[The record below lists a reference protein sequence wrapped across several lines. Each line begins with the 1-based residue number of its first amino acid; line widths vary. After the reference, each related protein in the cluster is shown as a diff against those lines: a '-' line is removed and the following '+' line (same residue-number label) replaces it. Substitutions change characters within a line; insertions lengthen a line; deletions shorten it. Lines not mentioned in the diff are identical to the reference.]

1 MINPYEMMYDSRM
14 DVYRYQDKK
23 DDAGF
28 DASGESLVASS
39 VKCRYSI
46 SAQSNAGVPVPGV
59 QTSNQLFCGLGT
71 DIREGD
77 KVIVTLISGQQV
89 ALRVGEAHPYSFQYQ
104 CRVER
109 NEKL

>member
-1 MINPYEMMYDSRM
+1 MLNPYEVMYDSAM
-14 DVYRYQDKK
+14 DVYRYRDTK

-46 SAQSNAGVPVPGV
+46 SSQGAAGSPVPSL
-59 QTSNQLFCGLGT
+59 QASNQLFCGLET

-77 KVIVTLISGQQV
+77 KVVVMLCNGQKV
-89 ALRVGEAHPYSFQYQ
+89 RLRVGEVYPYSFQYQ

-109 NEKL
+109 DEKA

>member
-1 MINPYEMMYDSRM
+1 MFNPYEVMYDSVM

-46 SAQSNAGVPVPGV
+46 SSQGAAGSPVPSL
-59 QTSNQLFCGLGT
+59 QASNQLFCGLEP

-77 KVIVTLISGQQV
+77 KEVVTLRNGHKV
-89 ALRVGEAHPYSFQYQ
+89 KLRVGETHPYGFQYQ

-109 NEKL
+109 DEKA

>member
-1 MINPYEMMYDSRM
+1 MFNPYEVMYDSVM

-28 DASGESLVASS
+28 DASGESLVTSS

-46 SAQSNAGVPVPGV
+46 SSQGAAGSPVPSL
-59 QTSNQLFCGLGT
+59 QASNQLFCGLET

-77 KVIVTLISGQQV
+77 KVVVTLRNGHKV
-89 ALRVGEAHPYSFQYQ
+89 KLRVGETHPYGFQYQ

-109 NEKL
+109 DEKA

>member
-1 MINPYEMMYDSRM
+1 MFNPYEVMYDSVM

-46 SAQSNAGVPVPGV
+46 SSQGAAGSPVPSL
-59 QTSNQLFCGLGT
+59 QASNQLFCGLET

-77 KVIVTLISGQQV
+77 KVVVTLRNGHKV
-89 ALRVGEAHPYSFQYQ
+89 KLRVGETHPYGFQYQ
-104 CRVER
+104 CPVER
-109 NEKL
+109 DEKA

>member
-1 MINPYEMMYDSRM
+1 MFNPYEVMYDSVM

-46 SAQSNAGVPVPGV
+46 SNQGAAGSPVP
-59 QTSNQLFCGLGT
+59 LLMC
-71 DIREGD
+71 D
-77 KVIVTLISGQQV
+77 KEVIEV
-89 ALRVGEAHPYSFQYQ
+89 
-104 CRVER
+104 
-109 NEKL
+109 

>member
-1 MINPYEMMYDSRM
+1 MFNPYEVMYDSVM

-46 SAQSNAGVPVPGV
+46 SSQGAAGSPVPSL
-59 QTSNQLFCGLGT
+59 QASNQLFCGLET
-71 DIREGD
+71 AIREGD
-77 KVIVTLISGQQV
+77 KVVVTLRNGHKV
-89 ALRVGEAHPYSFQYQ
+89 KLRVGETHPYGFQYQ

-109 NEKL
+109 DEKA

>member
-1 MINPYEMMYDSRM
+1 MFNPYEVMYDSVM

-46 SAQSNAGVPVPGV
+46 SSQGAAGSPVPSL
-59 QTSNQLFCGLGT
+59 QAANQLFCGLET

-77 KVIVTLISGQQV
+77 KVVV
-89 ALRVGEAHPYSFQYQ
+89 ALRNGHKVKLRVGEAHPYGFQYQ

-109 NEKL
+109 DEKA

>member
-1 MINPYEMMYDSRM
+1 MFNPYEVMYDSVM

-46 SAQSNAGVPVPGV
+46 SNQGTAGSPVPFL
-59 QTSNQLFCGLGT
+59 QAANQLFCGLET
-71 DIREGD
+71 DIREGET
-77 KVIVTLISGQQV
+77 VNVFLYRIF
-89 ALRVGEAHPYSFQYQ
+89 ALRGDSVQLIENEAVRDDF
-104 CRVER
+104 VII
-109 NEKL
+109 

>member
-1 MINPYEMMYDSRM
+1 MFNPYEAMYDSVM
-14 DVYRYQDKK
+14 DVYRYRDTK

-28 DASGESLVASS
+28 DASDESLVASS

-46 SAQSNAGVPVPGV
+46 SNQGAAGSPVPSL
-59 QTSNQLFCGLGT
+59 QASNQLFCGLET

-77 KVIVTLISGQQV
+77 KVVVTLRNGHKV
-89 ALRVGEAHPYSFQYQ
+89 KLRVGEAQPYSFQYQ

-109 NEKL
+109 DEKA

>member
-1 MINPYEMMYDSRM
+1 MFNPYEVMYDSVM

-46 SAQSNAGVPVPGV
+46 S
-59 QTSNQLFCGLGT
+59 NQEARCLPC
-71 DIREGD
+71 RR
-77 KVIVTLISGQQV
+77 LISSSADWKRISGKV
-89 ALRVGEAHPYSFQYQ
+89 TKWWSRCETDG
-104 CRVER
+104 R
-109 NEKL
+109 

>member
-1 MINPYEMMYDSRM
+1 MYDSVM

-46 SAQSNAGVPVPGV
+46 SKPREPQEVRCRPCRRPTSSSAGWKRIFG
-59 QTSNQLFCGLGT
+59 
-71 DIREGD
+71 
-77 KVIVTLISGQQV
+77 KVIRVV
-89 ALRVGEAHPYSFQYQ
+89 ALQKRA
-104 CRVER
+104 
-109 NEKL
+109 

>member
-1 MINPYEMMYDSRM
+1 MFNPYEVMYDSVM

-46 SAQSNAGVPVPGV
+46 SSQGAAGSPVPSL
-59 QTSNQLFCGLGT
+59 QASNQLFCGLET

-77 KVIVTLISGQQV
+77 KVVVTLRNGHKV
-89 ALRVGEAHPYSFQYQ
+89 KLRVGEAHPYSFQYQ

-109 NEKL
+109 DEKA

>member
-1 MINPYEMMYDSRM
+1 MFNPYEAMYDSVM
-14 DVYRYQDKK
+14 DVYRYRDTK

-28 DASGESLVASS
+28 DASDESLVASS

-46 SAQSNAGVPVPGV
+46 SNQGTAGSTVPSL
-59 QTSNQLFCGLGT
+59 QASNQLFCGLET

-77 KVIVTLISGQQV
+77 KVVV
-89 ALRVGEAHPYSFQYQ
+89 ALRNGHKVKLRVGEAHPYSFQYQ

-109 NEKL
+109 DEKA

>member
-1 MINPYEMMYDSRM
+1 MFNPYEVMYDSVM

-46 SAQSNAGVPVPGV
+46 SNQGAAGSPVPLLV
-59 QTSNQLFCGLGT
+59 C
-71 DIREGD
+71 D
-77 KVIVTLISGQQV
+77 K
-89 ALRVGEAHPYSFQYQ
+89 EAIE
-104 CRVER
+104 V
-109 NEKL
+109 

>member
-1 MINPYEMMYDSRM
+1 MLNPYEVMYDSIM

-28 DASGESLVASS
+28 DAPGESLVASG

-46 SAQSNAGVPVPGV
+46 SIQGAAGSPVPSL
-59 QTSNQLFCGLGT
+59 QASNQLFCGLET

-77 KVIVTLISGQQV
+77 KVVVTLRNGQKV
-89 ALRVGEAHPYSFQYQ
+89 TLKVGEGHPYSFQYQ
-104 CRVER
+104 FRVER
-109 NEKL
+109 DERA